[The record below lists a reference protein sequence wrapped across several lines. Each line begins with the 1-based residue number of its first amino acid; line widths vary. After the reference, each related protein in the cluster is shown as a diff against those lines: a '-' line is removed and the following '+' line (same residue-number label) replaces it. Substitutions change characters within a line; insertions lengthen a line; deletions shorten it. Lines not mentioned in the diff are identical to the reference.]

1 MQLLFL
7 TVNYSSLIEK
17 RKQLAGLL
25 AKEKSKMSETT
36 KAKFSPMDK
45 YASNVLVGALNSFDK
60 EAATKEFK
68 DELKALTL
76 ETPKVKDNYEG
87 HIVTHPTVA
96 VLCEALLVTC
106 TTILEVHLRGGIE
119 LGDKL
124 QGLAR
129 LLLDCKGEK
138 PALFVVCL

>member
-1 MQLLFL
+1 
-7 TVNYSSLIEK
+7 
-17 RKQLAGLL
+17 
-25 AKEKSKMSETT
+25 
-36 KAKFSPMDK
+36 MDK

-76 ETPKVKDNYEG
+76 ETPKVKDNYKG

-119 LGDKL
+119 LGDKFK
-124 QGLAR
+124 GLAR